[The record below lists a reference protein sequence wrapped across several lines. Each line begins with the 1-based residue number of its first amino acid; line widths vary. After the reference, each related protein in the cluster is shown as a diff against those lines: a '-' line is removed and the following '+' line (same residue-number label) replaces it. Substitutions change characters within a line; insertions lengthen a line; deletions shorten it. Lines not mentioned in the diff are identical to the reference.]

1 MSGIRIQK
9 SGVVKMSENNK
20 IIELDKSIIPACDV
34 SSIEEL
40 KELVMETSKIQKL
53 GAYKIGFELVIP
65 YGMKNVVDTIRE
77 FTNKP
82 IIYDHQK
89 AGTDVPF
96 TGEKFARVCKE
107 SGVDA
112 VIFFPL
118 AGPVTMTQWVKAA
131 KSAGLGVIIGG
142 EMTHESFLKSGQG
155 YIIDEAPRLIY
166 NLAVE
171 LGVTDFVVPGTKPD
185 KIRQYK
191 EIIVGAGCAEPVFYS
206 PGLVEQGGK
215 IGAAASA
222 AGERWHAIVGRA
234 LYQAKDKKA
243 AALELCKELN

>member
-1 MSGIRIQK
+1 MP
-9 SGVVKMSENNK
+9 ETNTNK
-20 IIELDKSIIPACDV
+20 IIESDKSIIPACDV
-34 SSIEEL
+34 ETIEDL
-40 KELVMETSKIQKL
+40 KELVRETHKINSI

-112 VIFFPL
+112 VIFFPM
-118 AGPVTMTQWVKAA
+118 AGPVTMTQWIKAA
-131 KSAGLGVIIGG
+131 NAAGLGIIIGG
-142 EMTHESFLKSGQG
+142 EMTHESFLKSSQG
-155 YIIDEAPRLIY
+155 YLIDEAPRLIY
-166 NLAVE
+166 KLAVE
-171 LGVTDFVVPGTKPD
+171 LGITDFVVPGNKPD

-191 EIIVGAGCAEPVFYS
+191 ELIEAAGCKEPVFYS

-215 IGAAASA
+215 ITDSARA
-222 AGERWHAIVGRA
+222 AGQRWHAIVGRA
-234 LYQAKDKKA
+234 IYQAENKKA